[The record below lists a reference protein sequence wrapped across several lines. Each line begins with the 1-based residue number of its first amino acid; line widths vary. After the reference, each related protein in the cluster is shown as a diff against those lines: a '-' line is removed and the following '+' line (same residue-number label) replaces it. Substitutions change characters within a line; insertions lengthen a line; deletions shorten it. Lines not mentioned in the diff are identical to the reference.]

1 MSRIREIFEIL
12 ARGPLGASADGGKI
26 GVGLT
31 AAMAR
36 AERGLSDEV
45 ETYLRDSDTKKA
57 DAKTAS

>member
-36 AERGLSDEV
+36 AEQGLSAEV
-45 ETYLRDSDTKKA
+45 ETYLRDNKKA
-57 DAKTAS
+57 DAKTVS

>member
-1 MSRIREIFEIL
+1 MSRIREIFETL
-12 ARGPLGASADGGKI
+12 TRGPLGASADGGMI

-57 DAKTAS
+57 DAKTAG

>member
-1 MSRIREIFEIL
+1 MSRIREIFETL
-12 ARGPLGASADGGKI
+12 TRGPLGASADGGMI

-45 ETYLRDSDTKKA
+45 ETYLRDSDTKKT
-57 DAKTAS
+57 DAKTAG

>member
-1 MSRIREIFEIL
+1 MSRIREIFEAL
-12 ARGPLGASADGGKI
+12 NRGPLGASADGGKI

-36 AERGLSDEV
+36 AEQGLSVEV
-45 ETYLRDSDTKKA
+45 ETYLRDSKKA